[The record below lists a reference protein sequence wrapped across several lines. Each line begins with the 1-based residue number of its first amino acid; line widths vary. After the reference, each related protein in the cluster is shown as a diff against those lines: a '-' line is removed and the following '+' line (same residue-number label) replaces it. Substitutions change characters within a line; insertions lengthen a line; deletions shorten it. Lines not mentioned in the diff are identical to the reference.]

1 MIRAFYPSHDA
12 VARCLFD
19 LRDALDAIR
28 NEMSLRME
36 SVAWPGGLDRAV
48 LQGLPLKV
56 RTRNC
61 LLNEKLMEGDNQ
73 LTVNELL
80 SIRNF
85 GRTSLQDLL
94 FTVEEFL
101 KERMRAGSTN
111 SRDAG
116 AKPEPTPST
125 PKENTIL
132 VATVQGPRTSWEC
145 AGRLLSPLLATA
157 AEVHGVKTLAEA
169 LDPELLRLANRMG
182 IAGEISALKIDDLAR
197 ETPGLVSAILL
208 RLARTLDSASET
220 ERTIIE
226 QRLLSTRP
234 TTLASLG
241 TQVGVTRERI
251 RQVQARIETKIRDA
265 LGKGVQ
271 IIATTLKERFGHV
284 VLKSELEDRIE
295 EFLSAEKSLVTRL
308 LRKAVVKD
316 MGFTLDDGLYLDR
329 QAKEEFERIR
339 DLIPQLVDDVG
350 LVDKQRLVSNFP
362 SEEWKQR
369 WPWVHKHCGLKE
381 FFGAFS
387 IRDSDRAR
395 VKAALLSIGRP
406 ATRKEIARECGFSEA
421 KAGSHLSGIPSVGK
435 ADKQR
440 WGLREWIDDEYTGIV
455 DEIIQRIEED
465 GGVTTT
471 KKLLTEL
478 PGKFGVTASSVRTY
492 MNTRMFVVRDGWI
505 SLANKS
511 SVRLRELDDVIDG
524 RDHYGAPYWTFR
536 VEARFFDGYS
546 ATGVPPEFANA
557 LGCGP
562 DDRKRLRIENL
573 PDCPEISLV
582 WSLASTT
589 DASLGCLAEPLTR
602 LGIKPG
608 QRVRVTV
615 RGRCLVELST
625 DDGDA
630 EKHDDSEATA
640 ILQRLM
646 ERRRVP

>member
-1 MIRAFYPSHDA
+1 M
-12 VARCLFD
+12 
-19 LRDALDAIR
+19 
-28 NEMSLRME
+28 
-36 SVAWPGGLDRAV
+36 AWPAGLDRAV
-48 LQGLPLKV
+48 LQRLPLKV

-61 LLNEKLMEGDNQ
+61 LQNERLLQGDNP

-94 FTVEEFL
+94 STVEEFL
-101 KERMRAGSTN
+101 KERMRVGNAD

-116 AKPEPTPST
+116 EELEST
-125 PKENTIL
+125 PHAAEENTAS
-132 VATVQGPRTSWEC
+132 VNRARGPRTSWEC
-145 AGRLLSPLLATA
+145 AGRLLSPLFAAA
-157 AEVHGVKTLAEA
+157 AEMHGAETLAEA
-169 LDPELLRLANRMG
+169 LDPEFLRLADRMG
-182 IAGEISALKIDDLAR
+182 IAGEIGAIRIDDMAR
-197 ETPGLVSAILL
+197 ETPGLVSAT
-208 RLARTLDSASET
+208 LACLSRTLDSTSET

-226 QRLLSTRP
+226 QRLLSTPP
-234 TTLASLG
+234 TTLKVLG
-241 TQVGVTRERI
+241 GQVGVTRERI
-251 RQVQARIETKIRDA
+251 RQVQVRIERQIRSA

-271 IIATTLKERFGHV
+271 VIATTLKERFGHV

-295 EFLSAEKSLVTRL
+295 DFLPAEKSLATRI
-308 LRKAVVKD
+308 LRKALVKD

-329 QAKEEFERIR
+329 QAREEFERIR

-350 LVDKQRLVSNFP
+350 LVDKQRLVSNLP
-362 SEEWKQR
+362 SEEWRQR

-387 IRDSDRAR
+387 IRDSDKAR
-395 VKAALLSIGRP
+395 VKAALLAIGRP

-421 KAGSHLSGIPSVGK
+421 KAGSHLSAIPSVGK

-440 WGLREWIDDEYTGIV
+440 WGLREWIDDEYSGIV
-455 DEIIQRIEED
+455 DEIVQRIEED
-465 GGVTTT
+465 GGITTT

-505 SLANKS
+505 SRANKS

-524 RDHYGAPYWTFR
+524 RDHSGAPYWTFR

-615 RGRCLVELST
+615 RGRCLVQLST

-630 EKHDDSEATA
+630 EKHGDSEAAA
-640 ILQRLM
+640 ILRRM
-646 ERRRVP
+646 MKRRRVL